1 MGVASLLRRAAAAG
15 PAPVFVAAGA
25 GGRDAARWLRLRPEL
40 DVVDSPRHATVLLVV
55 GSIAVSGAEHIRQLH
70 DQLPHPRAVVWWD
83 VAGGQP
89 QLPDTTHVTGGEAD
103 LATTVRGL
111 HRAVVVGDRA
121 SSAAILA
128 DEPANPWQGVGPYG
142 QGGKGMT
149 GGTPYGRPMTGRAP
163 DRDGLE
169 LDQLTVTL
177 GPWASTLPPGLVLS
191 VKVQG
196 DVIQEAVVEATP
208 VGDSAAADVFRRAL
222 SEPVPIA
229 EIELGRARHHLSW
242 AADVLRLVGLR
253 AESRRVL
260 RVAAAVRPGA
270 PDSALDA
277 AARTASALTSSRR
290 LRPPLAGVGPLAGD
304 TARSIGGPVARAA
317 GTTDDARAGDGAY
330 RDLGFEPVVERDAD
344 SLARWRVRLREAA
357 QAIGLAAAAAT
368 RTTTVTGVVESP
380 RGAMRDGAPAPS
392 VAIAELVPDVLAG
405 LEWGDAVVGLASL
418 DIEPSE
424 LPSEAQRADDAA

>member
-1 MGVASLLRRAAAAG
+1 MGVASLLRRAAVAG
-15 PAPVFVAAGA
+15 PVPLFVAAAG
-25 GGRDAARWLRLRPEL
+25 GGRDPARWLALRPEL
-40 DVVDSPRHATVLLVV
+40 NVVDSPRHATVLVV
-55 GSIAVSGAEHIRQLH
+55 AGSVAASASERIRRLH

-83 VAGGQP
+83 IAGGQP
-89 QLPDTTHVTGGEAD
+89 QLPDVTRLAGDAAD
-103 LATTVRGL
+103 LATAVRDV
-111 HRAVVVGDRA
+111 HRALLAGHRA
-121 SSAAILA
+121 SSAAVLP
-128 DEPANPWQGVGPYG
+128 DEPPHPWRGVGPYG

-177 GPWASTLPPGLVLS
+177 GPWASPLPPGLVLS

-196 DVIQEAVVEATP
+196 DVIQEAVVEPTP
-208 VGDSAAADVFRRAL
+208 VGETAAADVFRRAL

-260 RVAAAVRPGA
+260 RVAATVRLGA

-317 GTTDDARAGDGAY
+317 GATDDARAGDGAY

-344 SLARWRVRLREAA
+344 SLARWRVRLKEAT
-357 QAIGLAAAAAT
+357 QAIALATAAGG

-405 LEWGDAVVGLASL
+405 LEWGDAVVALASL